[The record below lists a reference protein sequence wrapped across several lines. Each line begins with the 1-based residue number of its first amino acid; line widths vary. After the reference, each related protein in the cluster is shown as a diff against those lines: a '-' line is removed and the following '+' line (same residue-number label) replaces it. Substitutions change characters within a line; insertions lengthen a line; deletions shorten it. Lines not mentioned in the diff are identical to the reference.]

1 MKIPILS
8 VILPTLNEAERLPLL
23 LADLHK
29 CNEQIE
35 IIVVDGGSTD
45 KTVEISRVS
54 GCKLIKNNEANRGAQ
69 MHLGACHANSNWFLF
84 LHADSRLS
92 NNWSEIVSRT
102 ILAQD
107 SYKNAW
113 YFDFKVKKNGLNM
126 RLLESIVFL
135 RSILFQRPYGDQG
148 LLINKNLY
156 NSVGGFASLY
166 LMEDLDFIERV
177 SKEAK
182 LNRLKSNIFT
192 DAKKWDK
199 KGLIKQTLINLRL
212 RILWRR
218 GRINSD
224 LFKEYY
230 L

>member
-1 MKIPILS
+1 MKMPILS

-23 LADLHK
+23 VADLHK

-45 KTVEISRVS
+45 KSVEISRLS
-54 GCKLIKNNEANRGAQ
+54 GCQLIKSTEANRGAQ
-69 MHLGACHANSNWFLF
+69 MHLGACHAESNWFLF
-84 LHADSRLS
+84 LHADSRLTD
-92 NNWSEIVSRT
+92 NWSEIVSNT
-102 ILAQD
+102 ILARN
-107 SYKNAW
+107 SNKNAW
-113 YFDFKVKKNGLNM
+113 YFDFKVKRNGLNM

-135 RSILFQRPYGDQG
+135 RSQFLQRPYGDQG

-156 NSVGGFASLY
+156 NSVGGFAPLY

-177 SKEAK
+177 SKRAK

-192 DAKKWDK
+192 DAKKWDE

-212 RILWRR
+212 RILWKK
-218 GRINSD
+218 GKINSD
-224 LFKEYY
+224 LYKEYY